1 MACYISSNHNRFYTA
16 LETEFGATATV
27 TEQHRI
33 PAIRMAIKNEQHTV
47 RRRDKTGSRSRM
59 VVPTGGR
66 DQTEFRLETYLT
78 NWANTSA
85 EPPCGPL
92 FRAALGAPPLFD
104 SNKVI
109 ASINGRSLT
118 MGGPHGM
125 QVGQALSL
133 GSELRFVQHIVNS
146 TTVQLNAPF
155 SISPSPGAP
164 LNPTITYG
172 PATQLPSVSLFD
184 YWSPATAVQ
193 RLLSGAAVNFL
204 KIKING
210 DFHEV
215 EFHGEARRLIDS
227 ASFNAGVGSVAQFPA
242 EPNVGEIAYQIVPGH
257 LGQVWMGS
265 TSSRFYTLTDAEVS
279 IKNNIDM
286 RRREFGFDGPRCLS
300 AGERE
305 VGIRFRLLEQDDD
318 ATKGLYAAARNREP
332 ISVMLQLG
340 ELPGQLCAIYLPTV
354 VPEVPEFDDRNPR
367 LEWAFG
373 LSQASGTVD
382 DEIRIAFA

>member
-1 MACYISSNHNRFYTA
+1 MACYVSSNNNRFYTA
-16 LETEFGATATV
+16 LETGFGTTATV

-33 PAIRMAIKNEQHTV
+33 PAIRLAIRNEQQSS

-66 DQTEFRLETYLT
+66 NQTEFRLETYLT

-92 FRAALGAPPLFD
+92 FRAALGAPPLYD

-118 MGGPHGM
+118 MGTPHGM

-133 GSELRFVQHIVNS
+133 GSELRFVQQIVNT
-146 TTVQLNAPF
+146 TTVQVNAPF
-155 SISPSPGAP
+155 SITPSPGAL
-164 LNPTITYG
+164 LNPTITYS
-172 PATQLPSVSLFD
+172 PSTQLPSVSLFD

-193 RLLSGAAVNFL
+193 RLLSGAAVNLL

-210 DFHEV
+210 DFHEL
-215 EFHGEARRLIDS
+215 EFHGEARYLIDS
-227 ASFNAGVGSVAQFPA
+227 ASFITGVGALEQFPA
-242 EPNVGEIAYQIVPGH
+242 EPNVGEIDYQIVPGH

-279 IKNNIDM
+279 LKNNIDM
-286 RRREFGFDGPRCLS
+286 RRREFGFDGPRCLA

-318 ATKGLYAAARNREP
+318 ATKGLYAAALNREP

-340 ELPGQLCAIYLPTV
+340 ELPGQLCALYLPNV

-367 LEWAFG
+367 VEWAFG
-373 LSQASGTVD
+373 LSQASGTAD
-382 DEIRIAFA
+382 EEIRIAFA

>member
-1 MACYISSNHNRFYTA
+1 MACYVSSNQNRFYTA
-16 LETEFGATATV
+16 LETGFGTTATV

-33 PAIRMAIKNEQHTV
+33 PAIRLAIRNEQQINQ
-47 RRRDKTGSRSRM
+47 RRDKTGSRSRM

-66 DQTEFRLETYLT
+66 SQTEFRLETYLT

-92 FRAALGAPPLFD
+92 FRATLGAPPIYD
-104 SNKVI
+104 GNKVI
-109 ASINGRSLT
+109 ASMDGRSLT
-118 MGGPHGM
+118 MGSPHGM
-125 QVGQALSL
+125 QIGQALSL
-133 GSELRFVQHIVNS
+133 GSELRFVQNVVNA
-146 TTVQLNAPF
+146 TTVQVNAPF
-155 SISPSPGAP
+155 SITPSPGAP
-164 LNPTITYG
+164 INPTITYS
-172 PATQLPSVSLFD
+172 PANQLPSVSLFD

-193 RLLSGAAVNFL
+193 RVLSGAAVNLL

-210 DFHEV
+210 DFHEL
-215 EFHGEARRLIDS
+215 EFHGEARHLIDNV
-227 ASFNAGVGSVAQFPA
+227 SFNAGTGSLAQFPA
-242 EPNVGEIAYQIVPGH
+242 EPNVGEIDYQIVPGH

-286 RRREFGFDGPRCLS
+286 RRREFGLDGPRCLS

-340 ELPGQLCAIYLPTV
+340 ELPGQLCAIYLPSV

-367 LEWAFG
+367 VEWAFG
-373 LSQASGTVD
+373 LSQAIGTVD

>member
-1 MACYISSNHNRFYTA
+1 MACYVSSNHNRFYTA
-16 LETEFGATATV
+16 LETGFGTTAMV

-33 PAIRMAIKNEQHTV
+33 PAIRLAIKNEQQTG

-66 DQTEFRLETYLT
+66 SQTEFRLETYLT
-78 NWANTSA
+78 NWSNTSA

-92 FRAALGAPPLFD
+92 FRAALGATPLYD

-109 ASINGRSLT
+109 ASVTGRSLT
-118 MGGPHGM
+118 MGNPHGL
-125 QVGQALSL
+125 QVGQGLSL
-133 GSELRFVQHIVNS
+133 GSELRFVQQIVNT
-146 TTVQLNAPF
+146 TTVQVNAPF
-155 SISPSPGAP
+155 SMTPSPGAP
-164 LNPTITYG
+164 LNPTITYS

-193 RLLSGAAVNFL
+193 RLLSGAAVNLL
-204 KIKING
+204 KIKVNG
-210 DFHEV
+210 DFHEL
-215 EFHGEARRLIDS
+215 EFHGEARHLIDS
-227 ASFNAGVGSVAQFPA
+227 ASFNAGLGTLEEFPV
-242 EPNVGEIAYQIVPGH
+242 EPHVGEIDYQIVPGH

-279 IKNNIDM
+279 VRNNIDM

-305 VGIRFRLLEQDDD
+305 VGIRFRLLEQDDE
-318 ATKGLYAAARNREP
+318 ATKGLYAAARSREP

-340 ELPGQLCAIYLPTV
+340 EVPGQLCGIYLPNV

-367 LEWAFG
+367 VEWAFG

>member
-1 MACYISSNHNRFYTA
+1 MACYVSSNHNRFYTA
-16 LETEFGATATV
+16 LETGFGNTATV
-27 TEQHRI
+27 TERHRI
-33 PAIRMAIKNEQHTV
+33 PAIRLAIKNEQQTS
-47 RRRDKTGSRSRM
+47 RRRDKTGSRSRT

-66 DQTEFRLETYLT
+66 NQTEFRLETYLT
-78 NWANTSA
+78 NWANTSE

-92 FRAALGAPPLFD
+92 FRAALGAPPLYD
-104 SNKVI
+104 SNKIV
-109 ASINGRSLT
+109 ASIDGRSVT
-118 MGGPHGM
+118 MGSPHGM

-133 GSELRFVQHIVNS
+133 GSELRFVDNIIN
-146 TTVQLNAPF
+146 TTTLHLNAPF
-155 SISPSPGAP
+155 SITASPGAP
-164 LNPTITYG
+164 LNPTITYSL
-172 PATQLPSVSLFD
+172 ATSLPSVSLFD

-193 RLLSGAAVNFL
+193 RILSGVAVNVF

-210 DFHEV
+210 DFHEL
-215 EFHGEARRLIDS
+215 EFNGDARHLIDS
-227 ASFNAGVGSVAQFPA
+227 ASFNAGVGNLAQFPA
-242 EPNVGEIAYQIVPGH
+242 EPNVGEIDYQIVPGH

-340 ELPGQLCAIYLPTV
+340 ELPGQLCAIYLPNV

-367 LEWAFG
+367 VEWCFG
-373 LSQASGTVD
+373 LSQATGTVD